1 MKRVI
6 WWGELLAGLGLLTV
20 GFLQDCSLTFGR
32 PLISYVLWPTIFL
45 AGLLCLYRVI
55 HLKYYW
61 EKPRLLADGGV
72 LRMLSDLHGA
82 EYSVWMV

>member
-32 PLISYVLWPTIFL
+32 PVISYVLWPTIL
-45 AGLLCLYRVI
+45 MAGLMCLYRIV
-55 HLKYYW
+55 HLKHY
-61 EKPRLLADGGV
+61 
-72 LRMLSDLHGA
+72 
-82 EYSVWMV
+82 